1 MRPLVNRWLIISE
14 PLFDEA
20 EVPADLADLPKFS
33 AGKQKSSKVIKGTCQ
48 RIVVRQK
55 MTSKD

>member
-33 AGKQKSSKVIKGTCQ
+33 VGKQKSSEAIKGTCL
-48 RIVVRQK
+48 RIVARQK
-55 MTSKD
+55 MTSKE